1 VNPGAGAVPSTTLEL
16 RISSRHTL
24 VGRAWC
30 ADAPRALVGLVH
42 GIGEHSGRY
51 AAFAGDLVRARFTV
65 VALDLPGHGETR
77 GGRGDIP
84 SWPQLVDSIV
94 PALFT
99 ASRGLPGQPMELPH
113 LLIGHSLGGLI
124 ALDFALSHPRS
135 LLAVVAIAPALK
147 SWPPPGWK
155 LALAQLAR
163 FVAPGAPFASGLD
176 EPGISRD
183 PEVLALRASDPLV
196 HDRVSP
202 RTYFAVIEA
211 QRRVMAGA
219 SRLQVPALIV
229 QGAAD
234 RVVDPK
240 GALEFTGLAP
250 HAMARLVTVMDAYHE
265 VLNEPARA
273 ATIREIIAWLDA
285 VLVV

>member
-1 VNPGAGAVPSTTLEL
+1 MNPSLGGVPSTTLEL
-16 RISSRHTL
+16 RISARMTL

-30 ADAPRALVGLVH
+30 AQQPRALVGLVH

-51 AAFAGDLVRARFTV
+51 AAFAEDLVRARYTA

-77 GGRGDIP
+77 GARGDIP
-84 SWPQLVDSIV
+84 SWAQMTDAIV

-124 ALDFALSHPRS
+124 ALDFALAHPRS
-135 LLAVVAIAPALK
+135 LLAVVATAPALK
-147 SWPPPGWK
+147 SWPPPRWK
-155 LALAQLAR
+155 LALASAVR
-163 FVAPGAPFASGLD
+163 FIAPAAGFASGLD
-176 EPGISRD
+176 EPGVSSD

-196 HDRVSP
+196 HDRISP
-202 RTYFAVIEA
+202 RTYFSVIAA
-211 QRRVMAGA
+211 QQRVTANA
-219 SRLQVPALIV
+219 PRLQVPALIV

-234 RVVDPK
+234 RVVDPR

-250 HAMARLVTVMDAYHE
+250 HAMARLVTVKGAYHE
-265 VLNEPARA
+265 VLNEPTRA
-273 ATIREIIAWLDA
+273 ATIREILAWLDA